1 MYIGIQAFYLV
12 LTYYMFP
19 ETKGMTAEEAS
30 VVFDYGRTGIK
41 PPIDPEI
48 LEMAQPKLGLEK
60 AHDER
65 VEDRGLEK

>member
-1 MYIGIQAFYLV
+1 
-12 LTYYMFP
+12 
-19 ETKGMTAEEAS
+19 